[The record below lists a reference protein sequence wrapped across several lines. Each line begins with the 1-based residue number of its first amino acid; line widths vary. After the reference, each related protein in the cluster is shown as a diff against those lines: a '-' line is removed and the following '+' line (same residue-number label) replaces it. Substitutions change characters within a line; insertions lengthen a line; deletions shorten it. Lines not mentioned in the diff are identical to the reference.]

1 MKLFR
6 TSYQVKTSNS
16 WVEVN
21 EFTHYMFK
29 GEKRIKTVLNI

>member
-21 EFTHYMFK
+21 EFTHYM
-29 GEKRIKTVLNI
+29 RLML